1 MQWFVQLLETIFGGD
16 APQEPLALYQV
27 AARGA
32 VVYLAGIAIVRWGKS
47 RLISRVTAL
56 DVLLGFILGSL
67 LSRGITGHA
76 SISATLVSS
85 ATIVFVHFLLTK
97 FATSSGRFETWLK
110 GHDYIV
116 VEDGKCRPENMARSH
131 ISQGDLHEHLRLQGV
146 SDLAEVKEARKE
158 RSGEI
163 SVIKRE
169 ETRVL
174 EVSVAEGVQTV
185 RIEIRG

>member
-1 MQWFVQLLETIFGGD
+1 LLDAIFGGD
-16 APQEPLALYQV
+16 APREPLAFYQV
-27 AARGA
+27 AARAA
-32 VVYLAGIAIVRWGKS
+32 VVYLAGIIIVRWGKS

-85 ATIVFVHFLLTK
+85 AAIVFIHFVLTK
-97 FATSSGRFETWLK
+97 IATKSEWFEIFLK

-116 VEDGKCRPENMARSH
+116 VQDGQCRPESMAHSH
-131 ISQGDLHEHLRLQGV
+131 ISEGDLQEHLRLQGV
-146 SDLAEVKEARKE
+146 GDLAEVKEARKE

-169 ETRVL
+169 QVRVV

-185 RIEIRG
+185 RIEVQS